1 MAKQSDIVRFKMWD
15 IRRGDIVRLNTT
27 GELAVVVN
35 AESDKSLRLFEFIE
49 VFVFRRQKNEEML
62 KHYIDVI
69 SPA

>member
-1 MAKQSDIVRFKMWD
+1 MAKQPDIVRFKMWD

-35 AESDKSLRLFEFIE
+35 AKNDKSLRLFEFIE
-49 VFVFRRQKNEEML
+49 VFVFRSQKNEEML